1 MKIELIKWVDT
12 YGCPQGWE
20 FEDELECRVTEV
32 YSVGFVRKET
42 DSVVVLIPHMS
53 SAERTQIA
61 GHICIPRQQIL
72 ERKTISSLSFGQEPG
87 SVQNP
92 RDS

>member
-12 YGCPQGWE
+12 FGCSPGWE

-42 DSVVVLIPHMS
+42 ESVVVLIPHVS

-72 ERKTISSLSFGQEPG
+72 ERKVISSLSFGRGLE
-87 SVQNP
+87 SVQNQ
-92 RDS
+92 

>member
-12 YGCPQGWE
+12 FGCSPGWE
-20 FEDELECRVTEV
+20 FEDELECKVTEV

-42 DSVVVLIPHMS
+42 DSVIVLIPHMS

-61 GHICIPRQQIL
+61 GYICIPRRQII
-72 ERKTISSLSFGQEPG
+72 ERKVISSLSFGQELEP
-87 SVQNP
+87 
-92 RDS
+92 